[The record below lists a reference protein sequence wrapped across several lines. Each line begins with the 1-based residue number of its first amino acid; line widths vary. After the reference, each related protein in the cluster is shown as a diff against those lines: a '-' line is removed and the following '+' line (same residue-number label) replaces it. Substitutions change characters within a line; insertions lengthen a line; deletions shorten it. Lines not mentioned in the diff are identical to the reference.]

1 MDDRPIALRVNA
13 NRLRGRF
20 DALAAI
26 GATGNGGVHRPALGA
41 EHLRAR
47 RWFLDE
53 ARAVGLRTSVD
64 GAGNHS
70 ATLPCGPANAP
81 TLLLGSHLDSVRNGG
96 RFDGALGVLAAL
108 ETLLVVKEAD
118 LALKTTLEAID
129 FQEALAYAGLT
140 EKSILGAQRDPS
152 TIAGY
157 LELHIEQGNRLNTS
171 SHDIAVVTSVVG
183 LRRQKITYIGRAD
196 HAGTISMNDRRDAGQ
211 GAAALIISSRRL
223 VMAEFPDSVV
233 NTGVTRFLP
242 GAMNV
247 VPERAQLTLEFR
259 APRLRDLKQLGAALK
274 DLAHAEA
281 RERELAVEIEEVDG
295 IQPVQMDAR
304 VQAAVAAAAERLGLR
319 QKQMTSGAGHDAQ
332 VMAKICPAGMIFVP
346 SVDGFSHSA
355 REFTKWEDCM
365 NGANVLLQAA
375 VVGI

>member
-1 MDDRPIALRVNA
+1 
-13 NRLRGRF
+13 
-20 DALAAI
+20 
-26 GATGNGGVHRPALGA
+26 
-41 EHLRAR
+41 
-47 RWFLDE
+47 
-53 ARAVGLRTSVD
+53 
-64 GAGNHS
+64 
-70 ATLPCGPANAP
+70 
-81 TLLLGSHLDSVRNGG
+81 
-96 RFDGALGVLAAL
+96 
-108 ETLLVVKEAD
+108 
-118 LALKTTLEAID
+118 
-129 FQEALAYAGLT
+129 
-140 EKSILGAQRDPS
+140 
-152 TIAGY
+152 
-157 LELHIEQGNRLNTS
+157 
-171 SHDIAVVTSVVG
+171 
-183 LRRQKITYIGRAD
+183 
-196 HAGTISMNDRRDAGQ
+196 
-211 GAAALIISSRRL
+211 
-223 VMAEFPDSVV
+223 MAEFPDSVV